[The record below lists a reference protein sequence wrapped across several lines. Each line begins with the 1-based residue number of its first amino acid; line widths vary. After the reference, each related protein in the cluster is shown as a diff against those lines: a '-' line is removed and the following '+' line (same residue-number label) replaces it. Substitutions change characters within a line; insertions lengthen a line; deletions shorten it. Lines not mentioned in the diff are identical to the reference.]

1 MNDATEKL
9 ALVATNPQHEPNVP
23 SFPFRFL
30 VTTLLYIL
38 LVLFPIHVGFGVDVK
53 QMWAIILPTVI
64 FGLIF
69 SRSVTK

>member
-1 MNDATEKL
+1 MNDTTDKL
-9 ALVATNPQHEPNVP
+9 AIIATNPPQKPNVP
-23 SFPFRFL
+23 SFPVRFL

-38 LVLFPIHVGFGVDVK
+38 LVLFPVHVGFGVDVK

-69 SRSVTK
+69 SKGVTK

>member
-1 MNDATEKL
+1 MNDAAEKL
-9 ALVATNPQHEPNVP
+9 ALVATSPPQKPNVP
-23 SFPFRFL
+23 SFPVRFG

-53 QMWAIILPTVI
+53 QIWAIILPTVI

-69 SRSVTK
+69 SKGAT

>member
-1 MNDATEKL
+1 MKEMTNEL
-9 ALVATNPQHEPNVP
+9 PLVATNPPNNKEP
-23 SFPFRFL
+23 SFSVRFL

-69 SRSVTK
+69 SRAVTR

>member
-1 MNDATEKL
+1 MKEMTDEL
-9 ALVATNPQHEPNVP
+9 PLVVTNPPQKPNVP
-23 SFPFRFL
+23 SFPFRFG

-64 FGLIF
+64 FSLIF
-69 SRSVTK
+69 SKGVTK

>member
-1 MNDATEKL
+1 MKEMTDEL
-9 ALVATNPQHEPNVP
+9 PLVTTNPQKPNVP
-23 SFPFRFL
+23 SFPVRFC

-69 SRSVTK
+69 SRAVTK

>member
-9 ALVATNPQHEPNVP
+9 ALMATNPPQKPNVP

-69 SRSVTK
+69 SRAVTK

>member
-1 MNDATEKL
+1 MNDATDKL
-9 ALVATNPQHEPNVP
+9 ALIATNPPHKPNVP
-23 SFPFRFL
+23 SFPFRFG

-69 SRSVTK
+69 SRGVTK

>member
-1 MNDATEKL
+1 MNDATDTL
-9 ALVATNPQHEPNVP
+9 PLVATNPPHEPKIP

-30 VTTLLYIL
+30 VTTLLYVL

-69 SRSVTK
+69 SKGVTK

>member
-1 MNDATEKL
+1 MKEMTDEL
-9 ALVATNPQHEPNVP
+9 PFVATNQPQKPNVP

-38 LVLFPIHVGFGVDVK
+38 LVLFPVHVGFGVDVK

-69 SRSVTK
+69 SKGVTK